1 MLTKAAIAGTKAA
14 IEMEFGYGGYPRR
27 PLLRLTE
34 EQRKHIKEGISEAM
48 KIEHGL

>member
-1 MLTKAAIAGTKAA
+1 
-14 IEMEFGYGGYPRR
+14 MEFGYGGYPRR